1 MLLGPPGGRAGRHR
15 RRAVRAGHVQDRGGQ
30 RGVLVVRP
38 WWKRR
43 DGCRSG
49 AAAGSGGAGGGK
61 GEKRAD
67 YERRC
72 LERHGVHA
80 EYDDEFAV
88 CVCAEGYGPDQ
99 SEQCVID
106 LVQVM
111 TYPATT
117 GVLRANNVATGRLR
131 RIDPFCWR

>member
-1 MLLGPPGGRAGRHR
+1 MVEAARRVPERSGRGFWRGGR
-15 RRAVRAGHVQDRGGQ
+15 
-30 RGVLVVRP
+30 RP
-38 WWKRR
+38 
-43 DGCRSG
+43 GE
-49 AAAGSGGAGGGK
+49 